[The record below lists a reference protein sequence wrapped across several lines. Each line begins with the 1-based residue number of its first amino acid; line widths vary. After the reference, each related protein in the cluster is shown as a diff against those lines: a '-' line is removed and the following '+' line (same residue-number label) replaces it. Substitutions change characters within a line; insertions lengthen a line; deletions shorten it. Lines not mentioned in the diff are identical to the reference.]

1 MPRHDP
7 FDFISSTV
15 NLDDPAEHD
24 NANRFMASALAR
36 VIECLP
42 IIAQSAALT
51 AGQYLSDAVTADE
64 VLAVRAELWSWIQGR
79 EQSDERDVLRIR
91 TVICALHGMDAEAP
105 CDKIEYFLM
114 FWERSG
120 LSMDQLAAA
129 ISDVYKVAYRAP

>member
-7 FDFISSTV
+7 FDVISSRV

-24 NANRFMASALAR
+24 NAQRFMASALAR
-36 VIECLP
+36 IIECLP
-42 IIAQSAALT
+42 VLAQSAALT
-51 AGQYLSDAVTADE
+51 VDQYLSGAATADE
-64 VLAVRAELWSWIQGR
+64 VLAARVELWNSIQGR
-79 EQSDERDVLRIR
+79 DQTNERDVLRIR
-91 TVICALHGMDAEAP
+91 TVICALHGMNAEAP

-129 ISDVYKVAYRAP
+129 IFDAYKVIYPAP

>member
-1 MPRHDP
+1 
-7 FDFISSTV
+7 
-15 NLDDPAEHD
+15 
-24 NANRFMASALAR
+24 MASALAR

-42 IIAQSAALT
+42 VIAQSAALT